1 MELKEYIFPIFSGG
15 TIVGQ
20 GFLADGYFITA
31 AHVVKDFPSS
41 FTIIK
46 GKRFGFSNFYPD
58 KHPIF
63 IGEGNI
69 HHDPKMIDI
78 AIYPYGDIKSP
89 LTLSSYIPQKGDWF
103 DSCSMHEVMDFTSLN
118 PSCKLRMVS
127 ASALGE
133 EEENYFFCDC
143 KQYGG
148 SSGAPLIRDNEVVGI
163 MHGGNEDGQ
172 YGDYPDDGYD
182 SDYESFG
189 Y

>member
-69 HHDPKMIDI
+69 
-78 AIYPYGDIKSP
+78 
-89 LTLSSYIPQKGDWF
+89 
-103 DSCSMHEVMDFTSLN
+103 
-118 PSCKLRMVS
+118 
-127 ASALGE
+127 
-133 EEENYFFCDC
+133 
-143 KQYGG
+143 QYVC
-148 SSGAPLIRDNEVVGI
+148 I
-163 MHGGNEDGQ
+163 
-172 YGDYPDDGYD
+172 
-182 SDYESFG
+182 
-189 Y
+189 